1 MGESDCPH
9 VIVLAAPT
17 LDLLSATRDSAQK
30 RTLSIR
36 VGDVCERGALLAALT
51 ELGYE
56 RVPLV
61 HDPGEFAVRGSVI
74 DVFSPGESA
83 PVRIDFFDD
92 EVDSI
97 RRIGDGGQRSG
108 QDMEGFLVIP
118 AREVNTS
125 PTGRKRAQQI
135 LQKVAESQQFPTR
148 RLRPFLDDLE
158 AGIVP
163 HRLEMFAGLFESK
176 TTTIGHLLPPEGLV
190 VVLSPDECEKER
202 IAAREEL
209 HRDRRESL
217 EAGRLTPGIEFRLG
231 DPIPLNELG
240 AVRIECPDIVLGR
253 VKGPLIGFQ
262 CRSVSEVTTRIAK
275 ERMEQGGLGAFVSQ
289 AQRWMQEGKRV
300 VVVCSSAGGQERIR
314 ALLEHHR
321 LDSSVFDR
329 PLRTEDLC
337 SDARG
342 GKSVC
347 LLHGELNTGF
357 ELEMPPLVVLS
368 EAEVIGSSPKRRRKQ
383 TRRSQQQIF
392 QAFGELQIG
401 GHVVHVD
408 HGLARYEGL
417 ARLAINGVDGD
428 FLDLRFKGE
437 DRLYLPI
444 HRMDKVQRY
453 VGADE
458 DLPTLDRLGGTSW
471 EKTKARVKRDLWELA
486 EHLVAVEA
494 KRRFRKISPCP
505 PIDEDY
511 RNFEAEF
518 PYVPTED
525 QEATIEQIMADLEKD
540 TPMDRLVCGDVGFG
554 KTEVAIRAAFRVAQ
568 AGGQV
573 AVLVPTTILAEQHL
587 RTFRKRMDAFA
598 VEVRGLSRF
607 QRADAVRDTRE
618 GLVSG
623 RVDVVVGTHRILSES
638 IQFKRLRLVIVD
650 EEHRFGVRHKERLKE
665 LKENVHVLTL
675 TATPIPRTLHLALSG
690 VRELS
695 TIATPPADRL
705 SVFTLVH
712 KQRDDVIEE
721 AIRRELVRGGRV
733 FYIHNRVATIATCA
747 ERIERLVPEA
757 RIVVGHAQM
766 NERKL
771 ESAMRAFVDGEAN
784 VLVSTTIVENG
795 LDIPEA
801 NTLVVERADRFG
813 LADLYQLRG
822 RVGRGSVR
830 AYAYFLIPERERITV
845 DAATRLEAIRS
856 ITGLGGGFQVAQRD
870 LEIRG
875 AGNILG
881 KQQSGQINAIGYDL
895 YAQLLEEAMARLQGE
910 ESPEPVD
917 TEVQI
922 SIAAFLPEEYCPDTP
937 TRLRFYKDLAD
948 ARESDELDRLF
959 DDLVDLCGRP
969 PQEVTSLFESTR
981 LKLRAQAYRI
991 QKITYSR
998 SACAFE
1004 MDESA
1009 EIEPARVLEFLA
1021 CRPAE
1026 WRLSPRGNTILRAV
1040 TEQEF
1045 REGISGAV
1053 RFLDE
1058 LVDGLSLPKGE
1069 A

>member
-1 MGESDCPH
+1 MFLTGWRCSWG
-9 VIVLAAPT
+9 
-17 LDLLSATRDSAQK
+17 SSQR
-30 RTLSIR
+30 
-36 VGDVCERGALLAALT
+36 ERA
-51 ELGYE
+51 
-56 RVPLV
+56 R
-61 HDPGEFAVRGSVI
+61 SVT
-74 DVFSPGESA
+74 A
-83 PVRIDFFDD
+83 C
-92 EVDSI
+92 
-97 RRIGDGGQRSG
+97 
-108 QDMEGFLVIP
+108 
-118 AREVNTS
+118 
-125 PTGRKRAQQI
+125 
-135 LQKVAESQQFPTR
+135 
-148 RLRPFLDDLE
+148 RLRQ
-158 AGIVP
+158 
-163 HRLEMFAGLFESK
+163 RWLFC
-176 TTTIGHLLPPEGLV
+176 LLTNAKKRV
-190 VVLSPDECEKER
+190 
-202 IAAREEL
+202 AAREAL
-209 HRDRRESL
+209 HRERRESL
-217 EAGRLTPGIEFRLG
+217 DAGRLTPGVNARLG
-231 DPIPLNELG
+231 DPVELDTLG
-240 AVRIECPDIVLGR
+240 TVRIECPDVVLGR
-253 VKGPLIGFQ
+253 VKGPLLGFQ
-262 CRSVSEVTTRIAK
+262 CRSVADVTTRITR
-275 ERMEQGGLGAFVSQ
+275 ERSEQGGLGAFVSQ
-289 AQRWMQEGKRV
+289 ANHWTLEGKRV
-300 VVVCSSAGGQERIR
+300 AVVCSSSGGQERVHS
-314 ALLEHHR
+314 LLIHHR
-321 LDSSVFDR
+321 VESTIVEQGLNPRILMGEELPGSGIR
-329 PLRTEDLC
+329 LLR
-337 SDARG
+337 
-342 GKSVC
+342 
-347 LLHGELNTGF
+347 GELETGF

-368 EAEVIGSSPKRRRKQ
+368 EAEILGRPPKRRRKQ
-383 TRRSQQQIF
+383 SRRSQQEIF

-417 ARLAINGVDGD
+417 ARLQINGVEGD

-453 VGADE
+453 VGAD
-458 DLPTLDRLGGTSW
+458 DKLPVLDKLGGTSW
-471 EKTKARVKRDLWELA
+471 ERTKARVKRDLWELA

-494 KRRFRKISPCP
+494 KRKFRKISPCP
-505 PIDEDY
+505 PRDEDY
-511 RNFEAEF
+511 RSFEAEF

-568 AGGQV
+568 SGGQV

-587 RTFRKRMDAFA
+587 RTFRKRMEAFA

-607 QRADAVRDTRE
+607 QRSEAVKHTRE
-618 GLVSG
+618 GLASG

-638 IQFKRLRLVIVD
+638 MQFKRLRLVIVD

-757 RIVVGHAQM
+757 RVVVGHAQM

-771 ESAMRAFVDGEAN
+771 ESAMRQFVDGEAN

-801 NTLVVERADRFG
+801 NTLIVERSDRFG

-822 RVGRGSVR
+822 RVGRGAVR
-830 AYAYFLIPERERITV
+830 AYAYFLIPERERITA

-895 YAQLLEEAMARLQGE
+895 YAQLMEEAMARLQGE
-910 ESPEPVD
+910 ETPEWVD
-917 TEVQI
+917 TEIQASVP
-922 SIAAFLPEEYCPDTP
+922 AFLPDEYCPDTP
-937 TRLRFYKDLAD
+937 TRLRVYKDLAD
-948 ARESDELDRLF
+948 APSGEELDRIF
-959 DDLVDLCGRP
+959 DELVDMCGRP
-969 PQEVTSLFESTR
+969 PSEVKNLFETTR
-981 LKLRAQAYRI
+981 LKLTARTYRI
-991 QKITYSR
+991 RKITFSR
-998 SACAFE
+998 KACAFE
-1004 MDESA
+1004 MDDSA
-1009 EIEPARVLEFLA
+1009 VIEPAKVLEFLA
-1021 CRPAE
+1021 CRPGD
-1026 WRLSPRGNTILRAV
+1026 WRLSPRGNSILKCYRSRVSSGNTGSISFLGRIGGRSGV
-1040 TEQEF
+1040 TRRQCL
-1045 REGISGAV
+1045 I
-1053 RFLDE
+1053 
-1058 LVDGLSLPKGE
+1058 GLRGLW
-1069 A
+1069 